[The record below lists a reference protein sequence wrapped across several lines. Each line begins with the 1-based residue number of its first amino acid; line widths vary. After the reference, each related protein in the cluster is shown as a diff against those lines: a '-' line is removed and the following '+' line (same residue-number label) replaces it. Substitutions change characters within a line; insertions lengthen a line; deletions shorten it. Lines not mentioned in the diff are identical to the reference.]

1 METIKLNGNKFPV
14 AESLRVEAEKQ
25 AEQAKNI
32 EPLPEYPLEE
42 QDVSLPL
49 PLVEPLKEQEEEKN
63 EKRTLIRKIMRY
75 RSTFPTE
82 LVDLSQKLN
91 NLGCYS
97 LYELRDLCRDVEYL
111 VATRRSSKAMR
122 SFFLAG
128 LGVLEVSGGIVG
140 LQLNGLTH
148 IASQNEE
155 LLTTVDEAAIKH
167 EKLLELPP
175 LQRLAIGVAQL
186 AFVVDAKN
194 RMVQN
199 DRPAQP
205 AQFVQPTQPTQP
217 IQPPLKAVDEVP
229 NNVRCEF
236 DDL

>member
-1 METIKLNGNKFPV
+1 MESIKLSGNKFPV
-14 AESLRVEAEKQ
+14 AESPVVEHAKQAKHAENAKQ
-25 AEQAKNI
+25 AEQ
-32 EPLPEYPLEE
+32 EEDQE
-42 QDVSLPL
+42 QDFQVDYQGDFALKET
-49 PLVEPLKEQEEEKN
+49 LVESEEEKN

-82 LVDLSQKLN
+82 LIDLSQKLN

-97 LYELRDLCRDVEYL
+97 LNELRDVCRDVEYL

-155 LLTTVDEAAIKH
+155 LLSTVDEAAIKH

-194 RMVQN
+194 RMVQPIQPIQPIQ
-199 DRPAQP
+199 PAQP
-205 AQFVQPTQPTQP
+205 V
-217 IQPPLKAVDEVP
+217 QPPLKAVDEVP

>member
-1 METIKLNGNKFPV
+1 
-14 AESLRVEAEKQ
+14 
-25 AEQAKNI
+25 
-32 EPLPEYPLEE
+32 
-42 QDVSLPL
+42 
-49 PLVEPLKEQEEEKN
+49 
-63 EKRTLIRKIMRY
+63 
-75 RSTFPTE
+75 
-82 LVDLSQKLN
+82 
-91 NLGCYS
+91 
-97 LYELRDLCRDVEYL
+97 
-111 VATRRSSKAMR
+111 MR

-155 LLTTVDEAAIKH
+155 LLSTVDEAAIKH

-199 DRPAQP
+199 DRPVQPVQPVQHDRPAQP
-205 AQFVQPTQPTQP
+205 VQHERPVQSDRPVQQAQP
-217 IQPPLKAVDEVP
+217 VP
-229 NNVRCEF
+229 DNVRCEF

>member
-1 METIKLNGNKFPV
+1 
-14 AESLRVEAEKQ
+14 
-25 AEQAKNI
+25 
-32 EPLPEYPLEE
+32 
-42 QDVSLPL
+42 
-49 PLVEPLKEQEEEKN
+49 
-63 EKRTLIRKIMRY
+63 MRY

-82 LVDLSQKLN
+82 LIDLSQKLN

-155 LLTTVDEAAIKH
+155 LLSTVDEAAIKH
-167 EKLLELPP
+167 EKII
-175 LQRLAIGVAQL
+175 RTS
-186 AFVVDAKN
+186 AFTKVSDWCSSISFRSGYK
-194 RMVQN
+194 
-199 DRPAQP
+199 
-205 AQFVQPTQPTQP
+205 
-217 IQPPLKAVDEVP
+217 K
-229 NNVRCEF
+229 
-236 DDL
+236 

>member
-1 METIKLNGNKFPV
+1 METIKLSGNKFPV
-14 AESLRVEAEKQ
+14 AESPVVEHAKQAEKQ
-25 AEQAKNI
+25 AENAKQA
-32 EPLPEYPLEE
+32 EDQE
-42 QDVSLPL
+42 QDFQVDYQADF
-49 PLVEPLKEQEEEKN
+49 PLKEIESEEEKN

-82 LVDLSQKLN
+82 LIDLTQKLN

-155 LLTTVDEAAIKH
+155 LLSTVDEAAIKH

-194 RMVQN
+194 RMVQ
-199 DRPAQP
+199 PIQP
-205 AQFVQPTQPTQP
+205 VHTAQPTQT
-217 IQPPLKAVDEVP
+217 PLKAVDEVP

>member
-1 METIKLNGNKFPV
+1 METIKLSGNKFPV
-14 AESLRVEAEKQ
+14 AESPVVDHAKHAKHAENAKQ
-25 AEQAKNI
+25 AEQ
-32 EPLPEYPLEE
+32 EEDQE
-42 QDVSLPL
+42 QDFQVDYQGDFALKET
-49 PLVEPLKEQEEEKN
+49 LVESEEEKN

-82 LVDLSQKLN
+82 LIDLSQKLN

-199 DRPAQP
+199 DRPIIQP
-205 AQFVQPTQPTQP
+205 VQTVQPT
-217 IQPPLKAVDEVP
+217 QPPLKAVDEVP
-229 NNVRCEF
+229 NNKM
-236 DDL
+236 

>member
-1 METIKLNGNKFPV
+1 METIKLTGNKFPV
-14 AESLRVEAEKQ
+14 AESLHSEQVEQ
-25 AEQAKNI
+25 AEEI
-32 EPLPEYPLEE
+32 EP
-42 QDVSLPL
+42 
-49 PLVEPLKEQEEEKN
+49 PLKEQDFTFPLKESLEESEDEKN

-82 LVDLSQKLN
+82 LIDLSQKLN

-111 VATRRSSKAMR
+111 VATRRISKAMR

-155 LLTTVDEAAIKH
+155 LLSTVATSVCATNSVDNVGSFSFAFSAFFLS
-167 EKLLELPP
+167 LLFCADF
-175 LQRLAIGVAQL
+175 LALITL
-186 AFVVDAKN
+186 FS
-194 RMVQN
+194 
-199 DRPAQP
+199 
-205 AQFVQPTQPTQP
+205 
-217 IQPPLKAVDEVP
+217 
-229 NNVRCEF
+229 
-236 DDL
+236 